1 MELLSEIQISS
12 HSQYYMDADNMDAR
26 IVNSKD
32 SLKVLATKEV
42 LI

>member
-1 MELLSEIQISS
+1 MELLSELSS
-12 HSQYYMDADNMDAR
+12 HSQYYLETDNLDDR

-32 SLKVLATKEV
+32 SLKVSASKEV